1 MTDPFGTDALRD
13 GTILAWRNSP
23 TRLREDAAAE
33 ADLVRAGYRD
43 RLLTELAQNA
53 ADAAARAGV
62 PGRCASNCTA
72 TCCGSPTPAPPSTS
86 RVCRL
91 SPHCAHPGSPPG

>member
-53 ADAAARAGV
+53 ADAAAGPAS
-62 PGRCASNCTA
+62 PGRCVELHGDVLRIANTGAPLDIEVVQALAALRAS
-72 TCCGSPTPAPPSTS
+72 GKST
-86 RVCRL
+86 
-91 SPHCAHPGSPPG
+91 G